1 MRKVKPLILIYG
13 FRKFEHYSSNI
24 SESVIAALPKST
36 GLVTKIFDVEFDSK
50 MFKKEFDSTSPE
62 FIIGLG
68 QHSRARKIRIERRA
82 QNLMRPARKS
92 TGRRIQRNQ
101 RQVVISNLS
110 LPVSAGTTL
119 TYDAGTYVCNYSM
132 WQMNSWCQQH
142 SAYWA
147 FLHIPQHA
155 NVFEVVEYLQKS
167 CEMIRS
173 AREQF
178 SEEGRPI
185 AVRLSASR

>member
-1 MRKVKPLILIYG
+1 MQKARPLVLIYG
-13 FRKFEHYSSNI
+13 FRKFGPYSSNI

-36 GLVTKIFDVEFDSK
+36 DLATAVFDVEFDST
-50 MFKKEFDSTSPE
+50 MFKKEFDSTHPD

-82 QNLMRPARKS
+82 QNLMRPGGKPP
-92 TGRRIQRNQ
+92 GRPIERNQ
-101 RQVVISNLS
+101 RQAVMASLR
-110 LPVSAGTTL
+110 LPVDAGTTL

-132 WQMNSWCQQH
+132 WQANSWCLQR

-155 NVFEVVEYLQKS
+155 NVSEVVEYLESVRK
-167 CEMIRS
+167 MIK
-173 AREQF
+173 
-178 SEEGRPI
+178 
-185 AVRLSASR
+185 ASQRTIQ